1 MIKSMKFKHI
11 KMTKYLITISILAQ
25 SLIAPFVASAREVEY
40 KGNEI
45 EILVVPGEPTQLQFP
60 DEIQGGF
67 KKNLSSLHIDRKNKD
82 LIVFASEGLP
92 DKGEAVIVRL
102 KNGKSYSIRIIKTTE
117 ISERDDVVEILDD
130 RRDYAKATGN
140 TKEFE
145 KGVDGFA
152 PPSAVSG
159 LMRELVLSTEFGK
172 TVIPGYRPSER
183 YTGETVLNDGAVKAT
198 IKEIYL
204 GPELWGYVLEAENM
218 LDQTIQL
225 NPATF
230 RLDGT
235 RAISATR
242 WELKPRPMNIEQ
254 QIAKAEKAYVYIVTK
269 ARRLQ

>member
-1 MIKSMKFKHI
+1 MKINYLKT
-11 KMTKYLITISILAQ
+11 KMLLIAFGVVTQILTISGAT
-25 SLIAPFVASAREVEY
+25 FAREVEY

-102 KNGKSYSIRIIKTTE
+102 KNGKSYSIRILKTTE

-130 RRDYAKATGN
+130 RRDYAKATEN
-140 TKEFE
+140 PKEYE

-254 QIAKAEKAYVYIVTK
+254 QISKAEKAYVYIVTK